1 MRKIRTKDDRWYNNL
16 TNSLEPYKVECKCGK
31 KVIVLRDKK
40 ICSHCGNYVF
50 KSKEEEFKY
59 RVKEKICKI

>member
-1 MRKIRTKDDRWYNNL
+1 MRKLRTKDDIWYNNL
-16 TNSLEPYKVECKCGK
+16 TNSLDLYKVKCKCGK
-31 KVIVLRDKK
+31 KVVVLNDKK

-50 KSKEEEFKY
+50 KNKEEEFKY